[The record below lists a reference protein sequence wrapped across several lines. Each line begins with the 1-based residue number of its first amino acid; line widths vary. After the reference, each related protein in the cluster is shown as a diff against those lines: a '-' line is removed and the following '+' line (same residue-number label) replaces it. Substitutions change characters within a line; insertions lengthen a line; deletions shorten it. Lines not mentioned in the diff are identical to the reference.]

1 MTIRIGS
8 LFAGIGGFELGM
20 EAALSSAGIPHR
32 TAWQVEQDEYC
43 QQVLARHWP
52 EARRYSDVRDVGA
65 HNLSPVTVL
74 LAGFPCTDISSS
86 GNRAGLDGERS
97 GLFYEV
103 VRICREMAPRIVCL
117 ENVAA
122 IHHRGLDAVLWELA
136 GLGYRVRYGN
146 LRASDVGAPHRR
158 ERWFAVAWKVSA
170 VADIAGGRLP
180 LRSAEPELADI
191 RPKSSQY
198 GRQQPTQSGMGGSVY
213 GVSSRLDI
221 TGHKW
226 PARPGQPCERV
237 AVPRTRERQKHDRQ
251 RIKALGNAIV
261 PQCSALI
268 GAWIVS
274 GLLLNAD
281 VNSATDQGQRPVYA
295 VKGMP

>member
-1 MTIRIGS
+1 MTVRIGS
-8 LFAGIGGFELGM
+8 LFAGIGGFELGI

-32 TAWQVEQDEYC
+32 TTWQVEQDEYC

-52 EARRYSDVRDVGA
+52 EARRYSDVRDGGA

-122 IHHRGLDAVLWELA
+122 IHYRGLDAVLWQLA

-170 VADIAGGRLP
+170 MADIAGGRLP
-180 LRSAEPELADI
+180 LCSAEPERADI
-191 RPKSSQY
+191 RSKGSQH
-198 GRQQPTQSGMGGSVY
+198 GRQQPTEPGMGGSVH
-213 GVSSRLDI
+213 GVSCRLDI

-226 PARPGQPCERV
+226 PARPGQPCRV

-268 GAWIVS
+268 GAWIAS
-274 GLLLNAD
+274 ELLLDAD
-281 VNSATDQGQRPVYA
+281 VNSATDQGQRPVNA